1 MENEKIALKVSL
13 TSIIVNVFL
22 TIIKLFAGV
31 VGHSS
36 AMISDAIH
44 SASDVLS
51 TFVVIIGVK
60 FSNKEADANHPYGHE
75 RLECVAAII
84 LAIMLAATGLGI
96 GISAIQRISKYKE
109 SSSFIMPTLIT
120 LLAAVISIVTKEILY
135 WYTRGA
141 AKKIN
146 SGALMADAWH
156 HRSDALSSIAS
167 FIGVFGARHDFPLL
181 DPITSVVICLFVLKV
196 SFDIFKDAI
205 DKMLDKSCDQE
216 TIEHITNIIL
226 KENGVINIDD
236 LKTRLFGDKI
246 YIDIEIGVAGHLPL
260 IDAHE
265 IANNVHDNIESSI
278 PLVKHCMV
286 HVNPK

>member
-96 GISAIQRISKYKE
+96 GISAIQKISTYKE

-167 FIGVFGARHDFPLL
+167 FIGVFGARHGFPLL

>member
-96 GISAIQRISKYKE
+96 GISAIQKISKYKE

-120 LLAAVISIVTKEILY
+120 LFVAVISIVTKEILY

-167 FIGVFGARHDFPLL
+167 FIGVFGARHGFPLL

-226 KENGVINIDD
+226 KENAVINIDD